1 MADDAEA
8 QAVIDT
14 RAKGGDMTAGRLLVA
29 ALANLLLMACA
40 TSSGVQK
47 LGPDTFTVSSAA
59 APARG
64 GYSEARRIA
73 LDEANE
79 YCAQE
84 AKEILVMNIHTST
97 TNAFGA
103 GSADVTF
110 RCLTKGDSELQRPD
124 Y

>member
-1 MADDAEA
+1 LIYAEA
-8 QAVIDT
+8 QAVIDAP
-14 RAKGGDMTAGRLLVA
+14 AKGGDMTADRLLVA

-64 GYSEARRIA
+64 GEARRIA

-110 RCLTKGDSELQRPD
+110 RCLTKGDSELRRPD